1 MMKKVLAL
9 MLALLTVA
17 AISSCNKKEEEDNMN
32 SLDEFRKQDVT
43 YSSYEDPTTHG
54 VFYFESI
61 DTDTVK
67 ITGYSG
73 PVAKHTVTIPTSVKT
88 SEETTKDVTTIAAEA
103 FHAVASIETLV
114 IPEGIT
120 TIEEYAFAECVQMT
134 TLSLPSTLTKIGKGA
149 FMQCGITTLNLPTS
163 ENLTKIDDLAFSRC
177 NNLKTV
183 TIPGNIQTVG
193 MAAFFECMGLEKI
206 VLTEGVTTVEKLAF
220 QGCASLAEL
229 ELPSTFANTTAPI
242 DDLAF
247 LGSDVL
253 YYENIKIPANTDE
266 TSALWK
272 YVQTMRDYLKDA
284 PAQND

>member
-17 AISSCNKKEEEDNMN
+17 AISSCNKKTEEENMN

-43 YSSYEDPTTHG
+43 YSSYEDPNTHG

-73 PVAKHTVTIPTSVKT
+73 PVAMHSVTIPTSVKT
-88 SEETTKDVTTIAAEA
+88 GEDTYKEVTTIAAEA
-103 FHAVASIETLV
+103 FHAVASIQTLV

-134 TLSLPSTLTKIGKGA
+134 SVSLPSTLTTIGKGA
-149 FMQCGITTLNLPTS
+149 FMQCGITSLTLPTS
-163 ENLTKIDDLAFSRC
+163 EGLTKIDDLAFSRC
-177 NNLKTV
+177 NSLETV
-183 TIPGNIQTVG
+183 TIPGNIKTVG
-193 MAAFFECMGLEKI
+193 MAAFFECLGLEKI
-206 VLTEGVTTVEKLAF
+206 VLAEGVTTVEKLAF

-229 ELPSTFANTTAPI
+229 ELPSTFANTTTPI
-242 DDLAF
+242 EDLAF

-253 YYENIKIPANTDE
+253 YYENIKIPENTAE
-266 TSALWK
+266 TSALWQ

-284 PAQND
+284 PVQND